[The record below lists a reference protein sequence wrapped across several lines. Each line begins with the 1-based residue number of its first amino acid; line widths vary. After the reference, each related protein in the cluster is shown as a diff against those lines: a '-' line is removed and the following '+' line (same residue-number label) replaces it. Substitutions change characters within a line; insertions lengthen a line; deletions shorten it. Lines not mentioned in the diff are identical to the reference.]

1 MKKYIEILQK
11 CPVFDEI
18 DKESIDIMLP
28 CLGAKI
34 KEYDK
39 KETVFLEG
47 ENASYIGIVLA
58 GTVQI
63 EQVDYLGN
71 RYIISEIKAGQ
82 LFLEAFACADVKK
95 APVSVIANEKSEIL
109 IIESDRILHPC
120 ENACGFH
127 QKLIFNLMRNL
138 AKKTIMLHQKN
149 NILSLRTTREKLL
162 TFLSYVSKE
171 KGTPSFDIPF
181 NREELADYLCV
192 DRSGLSV
199 EISKLKK
206 EGIIKNRK
214 NHFELIK

>member
-18 DKESIDIMLP
+18 DKESIDIMLL

-39 KETVFLEG
+39 KETVFSEG

-71 RYIISEIKAGQ
+71 RYIISEIKSGQ

-109 IIESDRILHPC
+109 IIESNRILHPC
-120 ENACGFH
+120 ENVCDFH

-149 NILSLRTTREKLL
+149 DILSQRTTREKLMTYL
-162 TFLSYVSKE
+162 NYVSKMKE
-171 KGTPSFDIPF
+171 KRAFDIPF
-181 NREELADYLCV
+181 NREELADYLGV
-192 DRSGLSV
+192 DRSGLSI

-214 NHFELIK
+214 NHFELL